1 MRGGR
6 VRSEV
11 RELVALFFRLGVTAF
26 GGPAVHIAMMREEV
40 VRRRRWMTDQEFLD
54 LLGATNLIPG
64 PNSTE
69 MAIHIGCAR
78 AGYPGLVAA
87 GASFI
92 LPAAFIV
99 LVLAWAYVRWEALPE
114 VGMAFYGAKPVMV
127 VIVAHALWGLGRAAL
142 KDGLTLT
149 AALTSLGLSFLGV
162 HELALL
168 FVGGGAVMLLRRAVA
183 SGAALI
189 LLPIAVSLPAGG
201 SGVPFSLGTLFWVFL
216 KIGSVLFGSGYV
228 LLAFLR
234 ADLVE
239 RLRWMSLAQLVDA
252 VAVGQITPGPV
263 FTTATFIG
271 YLLGGLAGAVVA
283 TVGIFL
289 PAFVFV
295 AATHPFVPR
304 LRRSAWAAAFLD
316 GVNAVSWAL
325 MAGVTW
331 HLGRAS
337 IVDVPTTLIALASG
351 LLIFR
356 TNLNSV
362 VLLLAGAAA
371 GVFLRGL

>member
-1 MRGGR
+1 MGKPQPPGDLGA
-6 VRSEV
+6 
-11 RELVALFFRLGVTAF
+11 LVALFLRLGATAF
-26 GGPAVHIAMMREEV
+26 GGPAVHIALMREEV
-40 VRRRRWMTDQEFLD
+40 VRRRRWLTDQEFLD

-69 MAIHIGCAR
+69 MAIHIGYVR
-78 AGYPGLVAA
+78 AGYWGLLAA

-92 LPAAFIV
+92 LPAFLLV
-99 LVLAWAYVRWEALPE
+99 LALAWAYVRWGSLPE

-127 VIVAHALWGLGRAAL
+127 AIVAHALWGLGRTAFKDRPVAL
-142 KDGLTLT
+142 I
-149 AALTSLGLSFLGV
+149 ALLGLVLNLLGV
-162 HELALL
+162 HELVLLLAGGIGTMLVRRVGAGGTALALL
-168 FVGGGAVMLLRRAVA
+168 PGV
-183 SGAALI
+183 AAL
-189 LLPIAVSLPAGG
+189 PAAAPT
-201 SGVPFSLGTLFWVFL
+201 SFSLGTLFWVFL
-216 KIGSVLFGSGYV
+216 KIGAVLFGSGYV

-239 RLRWMSLAQLVDA
+239 RLRWMTLAQLLDA

-289 PAFVFV
+289 PAFGFV

-325 MAGVTW
+325 MAAVTW
-331 HLGRAS
+331 YLARAS
-337 IVDVPTTLIALASG
+337 LVDLPTALLALVSG
-351 LLIFR
+351 LALFR
-356 TNLNSV
+356 TNLNPA
-362 VLLLAGAAA
+362 VLLVMGAVAGI
-371 GVFLRGL
+371 LIRSL